1 MRKAGGIIALIAGI
15 FAVFAAGFTLFTGG
29 LGAAFEAEGADTIVL
44 LGWGGVVFAFL
55 TIVLGAVAHR
65 SQGENSRHPHRP
77 VRRRRGHLGRN
88 AGRHLHGAGG
98 DRGVAGGDSRT
109 RCSEIIGVNPTSCA
123 LSDRWTTRC

>member
-55 TIVLGAVAHR
+55 TIVLGAVAI
-65 SQGENSRHPHRP
+65 GAK
-77 VRRRRGHLGRN
+77 GRTPGILIVLC
-88 AGRHLHGAGG
+88 A
-98 DRGVAGGDSRT
+98 VAGAVLGGT
-109 RCSEIIGVNPTSCA
+109 LVAIFMALAGIGGLLAAIAAPDVPKTQ
-123 LSDRWTTRC
+123 D